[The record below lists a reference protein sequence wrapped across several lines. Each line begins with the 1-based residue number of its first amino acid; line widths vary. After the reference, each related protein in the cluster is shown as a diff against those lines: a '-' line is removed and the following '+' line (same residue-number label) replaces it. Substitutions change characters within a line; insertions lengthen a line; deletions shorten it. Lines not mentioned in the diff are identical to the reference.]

1 MNFFLIE
8 HYRSD
13 FSNYA
18 DNATP
23 YNCGN
28 TFLEVMP
35 DLERTMDNLFDW
47 SSCDN
52 FKANPSKCYLFLSSF
67 NLDSINIK
75 NYSIE
80 ASSSDKFLGVT
91 VDSNLTFEKHINE
104 LCKKGND
111 KIYVIAQ
118 CVRYTSTEKRPT
130 LFKLL

>member
-1 MNFFLIE
+1 MIE

-23 YNCGN
+23 HNCVN

-35 DLERTMDNLFDW
+35 GLERTMDNLFDW

-52 FKANPSKCYLFLSSF
+52 FKANPSKCHLFLSSF

-75 NYSIE
+75 NYSLE
-80 ASSSDKFLGVT
+80 ASSNEKFLGVT
-91 VDSNLTFEKHINE
+91 VDSNLTFEKHIDE

-111 KIYVIAQ
+111 KIHAIAQ